1 MPRIP
6 EETIQQV
13 LEATDIVDLIGRHV
27 KLRRSGVNYLG
38 LCPFHQ
44 EKSPSFNVRPQQR
57 TYHCFGCGV
66 GGNAF
71 RFLMDHSGLTFVEA
85 VKRLAEQA
93 GIRIEEE
100 VYDAN
105 AEREA
110 KVRKALLKVHAEA
123 AEWFHLLLMRHK
135 VAADARA
142 YLKSRGI
149 SPETARDWQMGYAP
163 PYGDLLRE
171 WALERKF
178 TENLLVTSGLL
189 ARPDEDSGRGSQT
202 YPRFRH
208 RLMFPIRND
217 YGECIAFSGRLLD
230 SGAKAAK
237 YLNSPE
243 TPIFNKSRVL
253 FGLDKSKRAIIKAD
267 RAIVTEGQLD
277 MITAYVHGVENV
289 VAPLGTAFTEF
300 HARKLKQHAAEVVLC
315 FDSDN
320 AGYKAAERAFT
331 ILSPTGLTVKV
342 APLPK
347 GEDPD
352 SLIRGQGV
360 DVFRSYLERS
370 KDFFDHML
378 DFASANRD
386 LGEVRERSRFAG
398 EMASMI
404 QLVDNPIARDAAIQ
418 NVARR
423 LSLPE
428 EEFRRQVARAQKP
441 SSAASASS
449 PDVVVAAHPVSLPPQ
464 DKNAL
469 MLCRLVLA
477 DAEVLR
483 WLRGTGREEILNHVP
498 GTELLAA
505 VWKSEA
511 NLAEP
516 SRLAAHLSQISRE
529 EELGF
534 TRLLSQPMPEGGQE
548 AAACALASLELTRVN
563 NQLQVVQIEMKQR
576 GIPPERI
583 AELQGRELALRKE
596 YLDRRSQLQKF
607 SGPSAP

>member
-6 EETIQQV
+6 EDTIQQV

-27 KLRRSGVNYLG
+27 KLRRAGVNYVG

-44 EKSPSFNVRPQQR
+44 EKTPSFNVRPAQR
-57 TYHCFGCGV
+57 TYHCFGCGA

-71 RFLMDHSGLTFVEA
+71 RFLMEHSGITFVEA

-110 KVRKALLKVHAEA
+110 KVRKALLKVHEEA
-123 AEWFHLLLMRHK
+123 VEWFHLLLMRHK
-135 VAADARA
+135 VAEEARA

-149 SPETARDWQMGYAP
+149 SPQTAKDWQMGYAP
-163 PYGDLLRE
+163 PYGDMLRE

-178 TENLLVTSGLL
+178 TENLLVTAGLL
-189 ARPDEDSGRGSQT
+189 ARPDEDSGRRDT

-217 YGECIAFSGRLLD
+217 FGECIAFSGRVLD
-230 SGAKAAK
+230 KEAKAAK

-243 TPIFNKSRVL
+243 TPIFSKSRVF
-253 FGLDKSKRAIIKAD
+253 FGLDKSKRAISKAD

-277 MITAYVHGVENV
+277 MITAFTNGVENV

-300 HARKLKQHAAEVVLC
+300 HAKKLKQIAAEVVLC
-315 FDSDN
+315 FDSDT

-331 ILSPTGLTVKV
+331 ILAPTGLSVKV
-342 APLPK
+342 APLPQ

-360 DVFRSYLERS
+360 EVFQDYLGRAR
-370 KDFFDHML
+370 DFFDHML
-378 DFASANRD
+378 DFASANRN
-386 LGEVRERSRFAG
+386 LSEVRERSRFAG

-404 QLVDNPIARDAAIQ
+404 LLVDNNIIRDAAIQ

-423 LSLPE
+423 LNMPE
-428 EEFRRQVARAQKP
+428 DEFRRQISRAQKP
-441 SSAASASS
+441 SSAPGNGAAAAVASQ
-449 PDVVVAAHPVSLPPQ
+449 PSLPPQ
-464 DKNAL
+464 DKNAIL
-469 MLCRLVLA
+469 LFRHALA
-477 DAEVLR
+477 DENILK
-483 WLRGTGREEILNHVP
+483 WLRNSGREEILQDLS
-498 GTELLAA
+498 GCELLAL
-505 VWKSEA
+505 VWKSSA
-511 NLAEP
+511 NLSDPAA
-516 SRLAAHLSQISRE
+516 LAAYLSQVSRE
-529 EELGF
+529 EELAV
-534 TRLLSQPMPEGGQE
+534 TRQLSLPMPAGGRE
-548 AAACALASLELTRVN
+548 AAECALENLEVARLNNLLQMVQLELKQPGLPTAEMAR
-563 NQLQVVQIEMKQR
+563 LQE
-576 GIPPERI
+576 
-583 AELQGRELALRKE
+583 RELVLRKE

-607 SGPSAP
+607 LGPTAP

>member
-13 LEATDIVDLIGRHV
+13 LEATDIVDLVGRYV
-27 KLRRSGVNYLG
+27 KLRRAGVNYVG

-44 EKSPSFNVRPQQR
+44 EKTPSFNVRPAQR
-57 TYHCFGCGV
+57 TYHCFGCGA

-71 RFLMDHSGLTFVEA
+71 RFLMEQAGITFVEA

-110 KVRKALLKVHAEA
+110 KVRKALLKVHEEA
-123 AEWFHLLLMRHK
+123 VEWFHLLLMRHK
-135 VAADARA
+135 VAEDARA

-149 SPETARDWQMGYAP
+149 SPQTAKDWQMGYAP
-163 PYGDLLRE
+163 PYGDMLRE

-178 TENLLVTSGLL
+178 SENLLVTAGLL
-189 ARPDEDSGRGSQT
+189 ARPDEDSGRRDT

-217 YGECIAFSGRLLD
+217 FGECIAFSGRVLD
-230 SGAKAAK
+230 KEAKAAK

-243 TPIFNKSRVL
+243 TPIFSKSRVL
-253 FGLDKSKRAIIKAD
+253 FGLDKSKRAISKAD
-267 RAIVTEGQLD
+267 RAVVTEGQLD
-277 MITAYVHGVENV
+277 MITAFANGVENV

-300 HARKLKQHAAEVVLC
+300 HAKKLKQISSEVVLC
-315 FDSDN
+315 FDSDT

-331 ILSPTGLTVKV
+331 ILSPTGLSVKV
-342 APLPK
+342 APLPQ

-352 SLIRGQGV
+352 SLIRGKGV
-360 DVFRSYLERS
+360 EVFQEYLGRAR
-370 KDFFDHML
+370 DFFDHML
-378 DFASANRD
+378 DFASTNRN
-386 LGEVRERSRFAG
+386 LSEVRERSRFAG

-404 QLVDNPIARDAAIQ
+404 LLVDNNIVRDAAIQ

-423 LSLPE
+423 LNMPE
-428 EEFRRQVARAQKP
+428 DEFRRQIARAQKP
-441 SSAASASS
+441 GSAPSNSAAA
-449 PDVVVAAHPVSLPPQ
+449 PVVAQPTLPPQ
-464 DKNAL
+464 DKNAIL
-469 MLCRLVLA
+469 LFRFALS
-477 DAEVLR
+477 DAAILN
-483 WLRGTGREEILNHVP
+483 WLRNTGREEILQDIA
-498 GTELLAA
+498 GCELLAL
-505 VWKSEA
+505 VWKSTA

-516 SRLAAHLSQISRE
+516 AALAAYLSQISRE
-529 EELGF
+529 EELAV
-534 TRLLSQPMPEGGQE
+534 TKQLSSPMPEGGREE
-548 AAACALASLELTRVN
+548 AECALENLEVLRLNNLIQMVQLEIKQPGLPTTEMARLQERELT
-563 NQLQVVQIEMKQR
+563 
-576 GIPPERI
+576 
-583 AELQGRELALRKE
+583 LRKE

-607 SGPSAP
+607 LGPTAP

>member
-6 EETIQQV
+6 EDTIQQV

-123 AEWFHLLLMRHK
+123 VEWFHLLLMRHK
-135 VAADARA
+135 VAAEART

-149 SPETARDWQMGYAP
+149 SPETAKDWQMGYAP
-163 PYGDLLRE
+163 PHGDLLRE

-178 TENLLVTSGLL
+178 TENLLVTAGLL
-189 ARPDEDSGRGSQT
+189 ARPDEDSGRGNDT

-230 SGAKAAK
+230 ANAKAAK

-243 TPIFNKSRVL
+243 TPIFSKSRIL

-277 MITAYVHGVENV
+277 MITAFAHGVENV

-331 ILSPTGLTVKV
+331 ILAPTGLTVKV
-342 APLPK
+342 APLPQ

-352 SLIRGQGV
+352 SLIRGKGV
-360 DVFRSYLERS
+360 AVFQEYLGRAL
-370 KDFFDHML
+370 DFFDHML
-378 DFASANRD
+378 DFATANRNLD
-386 LGEVRERSRFAG
+386 EVRERTRFAG
-398 EMASMI
+398 EMASMVRLI
-404 QLVDNPIARDAAIQ
+404 DNVIARDAAIQ
-418 NVARR
+418 SVGRR
-423 LSLPE
+423 LGMPE
-428 EEFRRQVARAQKP
+428 EEFRRQVARAQPP
-441 SSAASASS
+441 SSAGSASGNS
-449 PDVVVAAHPVSLPPQ
+449 VPQVPALPPQ
-464 DKNAL
+464 DKNAIL
-469 MLCRLVLA
+469 LCRYALSDEA
-477 DAEVLR
+477 ILR
-483 WLRGTGREEILNHVP
+483 WLRGTGRAEILRDIP
-498 GTELLAA
+498 GCDLLAR
-505 VWKSEA
+505 VWNGTV
-511 NLAEP
+511 NLADP
-516 SRLAAHLSQISRE
+516 AALAAHLSQISRE
-529 EELGF
+529 EELAF
-534 TRLLSQPMPEGGQE
+534 IRLMSQPMPEGGQE
-548 AAACALASLELTRVN
+548 AAECALANLELARIS
-563 NQLQVVQIEMKQR
+563 NQLQLVQTDMKQR
-576 GIPPERI
+576 GLDPARVV
-583 AELQGRELALRKE
+583 ELQARELALRKE
-596 YLDRRSQLQKF
+596 YLDRRGQLQKF